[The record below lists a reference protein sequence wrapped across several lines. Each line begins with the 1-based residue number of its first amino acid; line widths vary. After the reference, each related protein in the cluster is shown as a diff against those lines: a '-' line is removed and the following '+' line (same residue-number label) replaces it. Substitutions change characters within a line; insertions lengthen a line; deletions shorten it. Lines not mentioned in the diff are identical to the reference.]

1 MKKVFVFAT
10 PVLIILMLAPNA
22 FAQQGQGGQGR
33 GNMDPKEMAKRQTD
47 QMIETLSLTAEQLPK
62 VEVLNLKYAEKM
74 KAARDASDGD
84 RESMRNT
91 FREMMKKKDVTLKE
105 ILTADQWT
113 KLEAW
118 RKEARENGQ
127 RRRGI

>member
-1 MKKVFVFAT
+1 MKKIIVNVAPLIVFLMFAIN
-10 PVLIILMLAPNA
+10 V

-47 QMIETLSLTAEQLPK
+47 KMKEELDLTAEQLPK
-62 VEVLNLKYAEKM
+62 VEALNLMYAEKM
-74 KAARDASDGD
+74 KVARDASDGD
-84 RESMRNT
+84 REAMRDSI
-91 FREMMKKKDVTLKE
+91 RPMMKEKDVALKE

-118 RKEARENGQ
+118 RKEARENGR